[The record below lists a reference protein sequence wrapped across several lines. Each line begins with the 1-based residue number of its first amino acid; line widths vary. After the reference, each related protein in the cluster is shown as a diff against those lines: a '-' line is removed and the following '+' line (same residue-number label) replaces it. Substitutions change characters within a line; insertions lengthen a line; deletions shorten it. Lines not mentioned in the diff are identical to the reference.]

1 MSVDYY
7 LVGLRDGKAGN
18 DCFMPMGSTAAQ
30 VEDYL
35 RGWHDGCWADS

>member
-7 LVGLRDGKAGN
+7 LEGLRDGKAGK
-18 DCFMPMGSTAAQ
+18 DPYPPAKATFVQA
-30 VEDYL
+30 EDYL